1 MNLFKPKTSKKPIKS
16 HKMNDK
22 KKQRILANANPNVQQ
37 FIKYTS
43 QFEEGLMHIV
53 EEEYSKMVQLGEID
67 YEIASEDEQ
76 LRIVMSY
83 ADGLN
88 TLDKNSRYQL
98 LIHNRKLNQD
108 PQEKI
113 LIDYEGN
120 HLDIYREE
128 INHLI
133 RKQSEKNESNFVVDK
148 YAIFSSKAS
157 NAKQANR
164 TLDMVIKKFQGQ
176 FMDKSINLPITTQNG
191 LDRLR
196 LMSAILRPQRYFA
209 TNYMDIAVSGL
220 NSKSF
225 IVPNKIYFP
234 MNQSYFYLGENVAR
248 VYYIR
253 QYPKYLEDQLI
264 HDLCQTGHELFIS
277 LHAKPY
283 DVVESKR
290 SIEIKR
296 TLNNSELARQM
307 KRNFQKGL
315 PEEFVSGLDSET
327 KEAAEDLLKEIK
339 DNGQKIYSGI
349 FTIMVVEKDLDR
361 LDEACEAIEN
371 ACLTEQVELEA
382 VEDYRE
388 EALNTILPIG
398 KPYLDVE
405 MNYMRDMTTAN
416 VVTQIPFSNVELQSE
431 TGQYYGR
438 NQLTNN
444 MITIDRKHDLL
455 TPSGLIFGTSGAGKG
470 MATKWEIINTFFKNP
485 NDRVI
490 IVDPESEYTPIARE
504 FDAQILDISTGTK
517 HHLNILDIPDERLLD
532 YEDKTLDL
540 VKEKA
545 NLLSDLFESLLKV
558 YTDQEAG
565 LVDRVTRKT
574 YQAFAN
580 TGKTPTL
587 VDWHM
592 QLLQEKTEVAEEFAD
607 KVEPFTLGSQDIFAH
622 ETNINLNSRFVV
634 FNIKKLDD
642 RLKSLAMK
650 VILDMI
656 WKQIVEAQGKET
668 IHLYFDEI
676 QLNFST
682 ESTAE
687 WFMALW
693 SRIRKYG
700 AIPTGITQNVST
712 LLDSPSGRKMISN
725 SEFLIFLRQKVID
738 LERLREMVNL
748 TPKLMNYINDRAPC
762 GTGLISAGGVIVPF
776 ENPIPN
782 DTKLFEIMNT
792 DA

>member
-1 MNLFKPKTSKKPIKS
+1 
-16 HKMNDK
+16 MNDK

-53 EEEYSKMVQLGEID
+53 EDEYSKMVQLGEID

-416 VVTQIPFSNVELQSE
+416 V
-431 TGQYYGR
+431 
-438 NQLTNN
+438 
-444 MITIDRKHDLL
+444 DRK
-455 TPSGLIFGTSGAGKG
+455 S
-470 MATKWEIINTFFKNP
+470 
-485 NDRVI
+485 
-490 IVDPESEYTPIARE
+490 
-504 FDAQILDISTGTK
+504 
-517 HHLNILDIPDERLLD
+517 
-532 YEDKTLDL
+532 
-540 VKEKA
+540 
-545 NLLSDLFESLLKV
+545 
-558 YTDQEAG
+558 
-565 LVDRVTRKT
+565 
-574 YQAFAN
+574 
-580 TGKTPTL
+580 
-587 VDWHM
+587 
-592 QLLQEKTEVAEEFAD
+592 
-607 KVEPFTLGSQDIFAH
+607 
-622 ETNINLNSRFVV
+622 VV
-634 FNIKKLDD
+634 
-642 RLKSLAMK
+642 
-650 VILDMI
+650 
-656 WKQIVEAQGKET
+656 
-668 IHLYFDEI
+668 
-676 QLNFST
+676 
-682 ESTAE
+682 
-687 WFMALW
+687 
-693 SRIRKYG
+693 
-700 AIPTGITQNVST
+700 
-712 LLDSPSGRKMISN
+712 
-725 SEFLIFLRQKVID
+725 
-738 LERLREMVNL
+738 
-748 TPKLMNYINDRAPC
+748 
-762 GTGLISAGGVIVPF
+762 
-776 ENPIPN
+776 
-782 DTKLFEIMNT
+782 
-792 DA
+792 